1 MPPKKK
7 DKGKGILKDPVS
19 QTPSKA
25 SQTSSKASQTSPPKE
40 LLSSAMPIK
49 SWIDMIED
57 QEAQS
62 KALASHE
69 QVNEWMKS
77 ISKSPTKFFST
88 KFFVVQ
94 ILMYSQAHKSIV
106 V

>member
-25 SQTSSKASQTSPPKE
+25 SQPSSPPKE
-40 LLSSAMPIK
+40 KLLSLAMPFK

-57 QEAQS
+57 EEAKS
-62 KALASHE
+62 KA
-69 QVNEWMKS
+69 
-77 ISKSPTKFFST
+77 IS
-88 KFFVVQ
+88 
-94 ILMYSQAHKSIV
+94 SQE
-106 V
+106 